1 MAHKRRDRAREAPAA
16 AATPRAPRRGS
27 VHVIAAVVI
36 AAGVAAGGAL
46 LWRTLRPHPPNLL
59 LVTIDTLRAD
69 HVGSYGAANAAT
81 PILDGLAQRG
91 VRFESAHA
99 SVPLTGPSHATIL
112 TGLYPPVHGVR
123 DNILFSLDSRHRTL
137 ASRLKSAGY
146 RTAAFV
152 GAYPVAATFGFRQG
166 FDSWSEN
173 FKESPIPGSGA
184 QRPANEVVDDA
195 LGWLARPGTGPFFAW
210 LHFYD
215 PHAPYDPPEP
225 YRSGFAGRL
234 YDGEIA
240 FADAELGRVF
250 AWLQTS
256 GHESDTVVAVLSDH
270 GESLGEHHEVT
281 HAVLLY
287 EATLHVPF
295 LITGPGVPVGR
306 AVEG

>member
-99 SVPLTGPSHATIL
+99 AVPLTGPAHATIL

-123 DNILFSLDSRHRTL
+123 ENVNFLLDPRKQTL
-137 ASRLKSAGY
+137 ASRLKAAGY
-146 RTAAFV
+146 ETAAFI
-152 GAYPVAATFGFRQG
+152 GAYPVVSGFGFGRG
-166 FDSWSEN
+166 FDHFDEELHPN
-173 FKESPIPGSGA
+173 PGIGQGA
-184 QRPANEVVDDA
+184 ERPGNEVADA
-195 LGWLARPGTGPFFAW
+195 AIAWLTRARKGPFFAW
-210 LHFYD
+210 VHFYD
-215 PHAPYDPPEP
+215 PHTPYAPPPP
-225 YRSGFAGRL
+225 YGERFAERP

-240 FADAELGRVF
+240 FADAQLGRVL
-250 AWLQTS
+250 A
-256 GHESDTVVAVLSDH
+256 
-270 GESLGEHHEVT
+270 SL
-281 HAVLLY
+281 
-287 EATLHVPF
+287 
-295 LITGPGVPVGR
+295 R
-306 AVEG
+306 